1 MLAAIQ
7 CTGSGGTRPLTGEEI
22 LPVRHYDWI
31 AHFGRRTPGK
41 LAAVDLASGR
51 RFSYAQFDARISRLA
66 AHLRDRLGIV
76 SGDRVAVLALNTTDT
91 LEVQFACGRIGA
103 VFLPLNTRLTVPE
116 LHYIVG
122 DATPRLMI
130 HDAELAEIA
139 LSVAKLCKVASTL
152 LLGADGSYEAAIAG
166 SKPLDQSEVVTLDDI
181 STIMYTSGTT
191 GQPKGAII
199 THGMTFWNCV
209 NLGGPAYIS
218 PSSVLLTVLPLFHT
232 GGLNC
237 YTNPVLHAGGT
248 VLIMRAFDPGLALAV
263 ISDPAQRVNVFFGV
277 PSIYQFMA
285 QHPAFATADFSRLVI
300 GGVGG
305 APMPVPLLKVWEERG
320 VALQQG
326 YGMTETSPAVLTLD
340 REDARRKAGSSGK
353 PVLHTEVRIVTPD
366 GRDAAVGELGELWVK
381 GPNITPGYW
390 NRPDANASSFTDGWL
405 HTGDAARIDEEGFY
419 YIVDRW
425 KDMYISGGENVY
437 PAEVENVLH
446 QLTAIAEAA
455 VIGIPSVQWGETGL
469 AIIAVKPGHSITEA
483 EINAHCAANLARFKR
498 PHADQIRRRP
508 AAQRHR
514 QDPQADLAEEFCVG
528 RARRHRQSRRLLRV
542 RLKMQ
547 QKESRPF
554 SSSCQALRR
563 ASTPFRLAGSKTW
576 MAGHRRAEA
585 TPSSGRLCPA
595 MTKTEN
601 TF

>member
-1 MLAAIQ
+1 M
-7 CTGSGGTRPLTGEEI
+7 
-22 LPVRHYDWI
+22 PVRHYDWI
-31 AHFGRRTPGK
+31 AHFGRRTPDK
-41 LAAVDLASGR
+41 PAVVDLASGR
-51 RFSYAQFDARISRLA
+51 TFTYAQFDSRITRLA
-66 AHLRDRLGIV
+66 SHLRDRLQV
-76 SGDRVAVLALNTTDT
+76 RRGDRVAVLALNTTDT

-122 DATPRLMI
+122 DAAPVLMI
-130 HDAELAEIA
+130 HDAELAEVA
-139 LSVAKLCKVASTL
+139 LSVAKLCGVTSAL
-152 LLGADGSYEAAIAG
+152 LLGPGGSYETAIVAAT
-166 SKPLDQSEVVTLDDI
+166 PLDQTEAVTLDDI

-218 PSSVLLTVLPLFHT
+218 PRTVLLTVLPLFHT

-248 VLIMRAFDPGLALAV
+248 VLIMRAFDPGLALQL
-263 ISDPAQRVNVFFGV
+263 ISDPARGINQFFGV

-285 QHPAFATADFSRLVI
+285 QHPSFAGADFSRLVI

-305 APMPVPLLKVWEERG
+305 APMPVPLLKVWEARG

-340 REDARRKAGSSGK
+340 KEDAARKAGSSGK
-353 PVLHTEVRIVTPD
+353 PVLHTEVRIVRPD
-366 GRDAAVGELGELWVK
+366 GADAGVGELGELWVK

-405 HTGDAARIDEEGFY
+405 HTGDAARIDDEGFY

-446 QLTAIAEAA
+446 QLAAIAEAA
-455 VIGIPSVQWGETGL
+455 VIGIPSEQWGETGM
-469 AIIAVKPGHSITEA
+469 AIVAVKPGHGITEA
-483 EINAHCAANLARFKR
+483 EIHVHCEANLARFKR
-498 PHADQIRRRP
+498 PRVIQFVDALPRNATGKIHKPTLRKDFGTEKVTDGAASYPPLEGEGRR
-508 AAQRHR
+508 
-514 QDPQADLAEEFCVG
+514 D
-528 RARRHRQSRRLLRV
+528 
-542 RLKMQ
+542 
-547 QKESRPF
+547 
-554 SSSCQALRR
+554 
-563 ASTPFRLAGSKTW
+563 
-576 MAGHRRAEA
+576 
-585 TPSSGRLCPA
+585 
-595 MTKTEN
+595 
-601 TF
+601 

>member
-1 MLAAIQ
+1 
-7 CTGSGGTRPLTGEEI
+7 

-31 AHFGRRTPGK
+31 AHFGRRTPDK
-41 LAAVDLASGR
+41 PAVVDLASGR
-51 RFSYAQFDARISRLA
+51 TFTYAQFDSRISRLA
-66 AHLRDRLGIV
+66 SHLRDGLQVRR
-76 SGDRVAVLALNTTDT
+76 GDRVAVLALNTTDT

-122 DATPRLMI
+122 DAAPVLMI
-130 HDAELAEIA
+130 HDSELAEVA
-139 LSVAKLCKVASTL
+139 LSVAKLCNVASAL
-152 LLGADGSYEAAIAG
+152 LLGPGGSYEAAIAAAT
-166 SKPLDQSEVVTLDDI
+166 PLDQTEAVTLDDI

-218 PSSVLLTVLPLFHT
+218 PRTVLLTVLPLFHT

-248 VLIMRAFDPGLALAV
+248 VLIMRAFDPGLALEL
-263 ISDPAQRVNVFFGV
+263 ISDSARGINQFFGV

-285 QHPAFATADFSRLVI
+285 QHPSFAGADFSRLVI

-305 APMPVPLLKVWEERG
+305 APMPVPLLKVWEARG

-340 REDARRKAGSSGK
+340 KEDAARKAGSSGK
-353 PVLHTEVRIVTPD
+353 PVLHTEVRIVRPD
-366 GRDAAVGELGELWVK
+366 GADAGVGELGELWVK

-405 HTGDAARIDEEGFY
+405 HTGDAARIDDEGFY

-446 QLTAIAEAA
+446 QLAAIAEAA
-455 VIGIPSVQWGETGL
+455 VIGIPSEQWGETGM
-469 AIIAVKPGHSITEA
+469 AIVAVRPGQGITEA
-483 EINAHCAANLARFKR
+483 EIHAHCEANLARFKR
-498 PHADQIRRRP
+498 PRVIQFVDALPRNATGKIHKPTLRKDFGAEKVTDHSYPPLEGEGRR
-508 AAQRHR
+508 
-514 QDPQADLAEEFCVG
+514 D
-528 RARRHRQSRRLLRV
+528 
-542 RLKMQ
+542 
-547 QKESRPF
+547 
-554 SSSCQALRR
+554 
-563 ASTPFRLAGSKTW
+563 
-576 MAGHRRAEA
+576 
-585 TPSSGRLCPA
+585 
-595 MTKTEN
+595 
-601 TF
+601 